1 MEYKRIRLFLK
12 LLPITCDHEKVWET
26 LDLEFRGQLP
36 RGMTEK
42 IFNHS
47 LNNFVILSFSLIS
60 QIKIAN
66 YLNFLY
72 KNLNFLNML

>member
-12 LLPITCDHEKVWET
+12 YLPITCDHEKVWET
-26 LDLEFRGQLP
+26 QDLEFRGQLP

-42 IFNHS
+42 IVNHP

-72 KNLNFLNML
+72 KNLNF